1 VLECP
6 TKSLAV
12 VSALGMYDWS
22 LCAKKMLLREFF
34 LSSLSGNENN
44 LKKGDI
50 TLFITC
56 THGA

>member
-1 VLECP
+1 M
-6 TKSLAV
+6 AV

-44 LKKGDI
+44 QEK
-50 TLFITC
+50 
-56 THGA
+56 

>member
-44 LKKGDI
+44 QNK
-50 TLFITC
+50 
-56 THGA
+56 